1 MENKSRYAT
10 KFYVV
15 LMMLS
20 LVSQLF
26 VPVLQVAAVE
36 VPTVVTEM
44 TAKSTGENTA
54 ELNLSLNNTSSE
66 KKSEQIELHSSV
78 SMIPGSSETLVST
91 EGKMLERIKLRID
104 KLMLR
109 LMRMF
114 LRKLTFQLLFQQL
127 IRQQLQHLQMVN

>member
-1 MENKSRYAT
+1 MEKKSRYAT

-44 TAKSTGENTA
+44 TAKLTSENKA
-54 ELNLSLNNTSSE
+54 ELNLRAPLKTSQ
-66 KKSEQIELHSSV
+66 K
-78 SMIPGSSETLVST
+78 TY
-91 EGKMLERIKLRID
+91 KMR
-104 KLMLR
+104 
-109 LMRMF
+109 
-114 LRKLTFQLLFQQL
+114 
-127 IRQQLQHLQMVN
+127 

>member
-26 VPVLQVAAVE
+26 VPFLQVAAVE
-36 VPTVVTEM
+36 VPTVITEM

-66 KKSEQIELHSSV
+66 KKSEQIKLDSGV
-78 SMIPGSSETLVST
+78 LMIPGLLETLVST
-91 EGKMLERIKLRID
+91 EGKNVGTYQIKNQQID
-104 KLMLR
+104 VEINENVSAQVKIPV
-109 LMRMF
+109 
-114 LRKLTFQLLFQQL
+114 TFGNL
-127 IRQQLQHLQMVN
+127 